1 MKYPMTNDCR
11 QEMLSKII
19 NKTLTQDDYE
29 LMEVEIMDYYGEKG
43 YTCYLD
49 HDREVIDIIN
59 DNGSSVENVAYI
71 ELNNKEEVIQEY
83 LKGIIKDRKG

>member
-1 MKYPMTNDCR
+1 MKYPMTKDCR

-83 LKGIIKDRKG
+83 LKGIIK

>member
-83 LKGIIKDRKG
+83 LKGIIK

>member
-29 LMEVEIMDYYGEKG
+29 LKEVEIMDYYGEKG

-83 LKGIIKDRKG
+83 LKGIIK

>member
-1 MKYPMTNDCR
+1 MKYPMTNYCM
-11 QEMLSKII
+11 QEMIIKII

-83 LKGIIKDRKG
+83 LKGIIK

>member
-1 MKYPMTNDCR
+1 MTNNCK

-83 LKGIIKDRKG
+83 LKGIIK

>member
-1 MKYPMTNDCR
+1 MKYPMTNNCK

-83 LKGIIKDRKG
+83 LKGIIK